1 MVLVYDGRFESFL
14 TLVYEVYYK
23 KLRVSNILKKPPQ
36 SLFLEDIIIIEYEE
50 NKSNKVLQALQKN
63 FSKDKFKTILNL
75 FMCDS
80 VEFELDLLQYII
92 LGFKKS
98 SNLEDINQQVV
109 FRIKNLQKELFRFNH
124 KMTGFVRFE
133 ELEDGTL
140 YAKIETKFNIVY
152 FLGQH
157 FSKRLNNQEFII
169 HDLNRKLAFVHNKY
183 AKGVQNIS
191 SFEIP
196 KYSQSEEKFQKLWKT
211 FFDSVSIESR
221 KNLKLQQQ
229 WVPLIYRVYMREF
242 T

>member
-1 MVLVYDGRFESFL
+1 MILVYDGKFESFL
-14 TLVYEVYYK
+14 SLVYEVYYK
-23 KLRVSNILKKPPQ
+23 KLQVKRITKEVPM
-36 SLFLEDIIIIEYEE
+36 SLFMDDIVLIEYKED
-50 NKSNKVLQALQKN
+50 KSNKVLSALKKQFTKEQ
-63 FSKDKFKTILNL
+63 FETILNI

-98 SNLEDINQQVV
+98 SNLEDINNQSI
-109 FRIKNLQKELFRFNH
+109 FIIKNLEKELFRFNH

-133 ELEDGTL
+133 ELEDGTF

-169 HDLNRKLAFVHNKY
+169 HDINRELAFVHNKHI
-183 AKGVQNIS
+183 KGVQNVS

-196 KYSQSEEKFQKLWKT
+196 KHSQSEAKFQKLWKT
-211 FFDSVSIESR
+211 FFNAVAIDSR

-229 WVPLIYRVYMREF
+229 WVPLIYRVYMSEF